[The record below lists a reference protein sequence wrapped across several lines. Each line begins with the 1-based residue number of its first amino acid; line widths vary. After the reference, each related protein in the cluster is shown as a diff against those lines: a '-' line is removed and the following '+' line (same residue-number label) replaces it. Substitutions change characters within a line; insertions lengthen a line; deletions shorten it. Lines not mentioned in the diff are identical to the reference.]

1 MSGTHTHSH
10 THSHT
15 TERPLYER
23 VLKYLVVGAFTLL
36 LLYLKALAGILK
48 LGIKAVKRMPVGK
61 EKAGA

>member
-1 MSGTHTHSH
+1 MTATHTHSH

-23 VLKYLVVGAFTLL
+23 VLKLIVVGGFTVL

-48 LGIKAVKRMPVGK
+48 LGIKAVKSMPVGK
-61 EKAGA
+61 KHDA